1 MAPIFIGSC
10 YKLPY
15 TGMAEILSFETRWGR
30 HVGLLVVGWLL
41 ASALAI
47 VLLLTFVRDIFV

>member
-1 MAPIFIGSC
+1 M
-10 YKLPY
+10 
-15 TGMAEILSFETRWGR
+15 TEILSFQTQWGR

-47 VLLLTFVRDIFV
+47 VLLLTVVRDIVV